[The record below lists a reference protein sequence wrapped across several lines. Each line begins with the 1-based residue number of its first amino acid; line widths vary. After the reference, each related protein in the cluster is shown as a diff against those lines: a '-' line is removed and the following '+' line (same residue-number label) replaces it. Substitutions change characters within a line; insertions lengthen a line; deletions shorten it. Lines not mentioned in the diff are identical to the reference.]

1 MVEANYAVGEFVG
14 FERVKSASRKMKP
27 VRLSSFWMMGLKLK
41 RLMNKYAVVQDTF
54 TPVLPLRIP
63 QKKKKKS
70 NAPPA
75 IKNKELATELS
86 CYGQLASPTEM
97 VLLGGKSPKLN
108 HVVCHRRRVFM
119 PPTDTKAVLNLMF
132 CFKFK

>member
-1 MVEANYAVGEFVG
+1 MLWFKIHSRLFFHCEFH
-14 FERVKSASRKMKP
+14 KKK
-27 VRLSSFWMMGLKLK
+27 
-41 RLMNKYAVVQDTF
+41 
-54 TPVLPLRIP
+54 
-63 QKKKKKS
+63 KKKKKS